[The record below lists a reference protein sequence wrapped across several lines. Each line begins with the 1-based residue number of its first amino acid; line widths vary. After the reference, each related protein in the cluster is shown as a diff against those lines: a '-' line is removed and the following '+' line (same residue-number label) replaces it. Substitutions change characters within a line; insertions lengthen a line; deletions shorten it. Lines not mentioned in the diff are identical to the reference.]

1 MTDGKVILRSEK
13 FNYLESWFIVGVT
26 NNMTVAALVN
36 VLSFSHPHVR
46 SLFSE
51 GLWGFPDDKLG
62 VNRRKWELLEIGSS
76 VLLYGE
82 YKGVKGVWLLSEVV
96 EKFENRNPVDYWS
109 INPTGYPWQV
119 RLKSLFPITK
129 FDAKLLN
136 SVKPVKREEL
146 AALGVNALKAKADRW
161 SLFIFS
167 DRKGRLI
174 TYSYDLFQRIVD
186 ELEIRNK
193 RIIMKKPDHD
203 QVKEIIYQ
211 IGVIQ
216 NRFPKKEYKIDNKF
230 LDVVWRRTQR
240 SVPAVAFEIQIGGNL
255 FEALT
260 KLKHAFDLW
269 NSIPVLVTTKEQIKQ
284 AKNWVEGSFHEL
296 KDVFRVLTVEEIKEY
311 YDIKKKAK
319 DFETKLGL
327 I

>member
-1 MTDGKVILRSEK
+1 M
-13 FNYLESWFIVGVT
+13 GVPSY
-26 NNMTVAALVN
+26 MTVAALVN
-36 VLSFSHPHVR
+36 VLNFSHPHVQ
-46 SLFSE
+46 SLFRE

-62 VNRRKWELLEIGSS
+62 VNRRKWELLEIGSN

-82 YKGVKGVWLLSEVV
+82 HQGIKGVWLLSEVV
-96 EKFENRNPVDYWS
+96 EKFENRNPVVYWS
-109 INPTGYPWQV
+109 MNPTGYPWQV

-129 FDAKLLN
+129 FDAESLN
-136 SVKPVKREEL
+136 SLKPVRREEL
-146 AALGVNALKAKADRW
+146 AALGVNALKAKVDRW

-167 DRKGRLI
+167 DRRERLA
-174 TYSYDLFQRIVD
+174 TYNYDLFQRIVD

-193 RIIMKKPDHD
+193 KMSLEKLDHD
-203 QVKEIIYQ
+203 RVKELIYQ

-216 NRFPKKEYKIDNKF
+216 NRFPRKEYKIDNKF

-240 SVPAVAFEIQIGGNL
+240 SVPAVAFEVQIGGNL

-269 NSIPVLVTTKEQIKQ
+269 NTIPVLVTTKEQIKQ
-284 AKNWVEGSFHEL
+284 AKNWIEGSFHEL
-296 KDVFRVLTVEEIKEY
+296 KDVFRVLTLEEIIEY
-311 YDIKKKAK
+311 YDIKRKAK